1 MVGCVDDP
9 YWSGVPLPVGYW
21 LTLPRLW
28 PRGRRPGWG
37 QPRLGFLFTRS
48 LGQVNEISRLPSFTP
63 LHSLL
68 RRALTDNFLRTPYLA
83 QDLHT
88 VEPPAPTSA
97 AARDADGSDDPISF
111 WRKVLLD
118 SAE

>member
-1 MVGCVDDP
+1 
-9 YWSGVPLPVGYW
+9 
-21 LTLPRLW
+21 
-28 PRGRRPGWG
+28 
-37 QPRLGFLFTRS
+37 
-48 LGQVNEISRLPSFTP
+48 
-63 LHSLL
+63 
-68 RRALTDNFLRTPYLA
+68 
-83 QDLHT
+83 

>member
-1 MVGCVDDP
+1 VKTIGLVF
-9 YWSGVPLPVGYW
+9 L
-21 LTLPRLW
+21 RLGADVTQATW
-28 PRGRRPGWG
+28 ADVTRPRGRRPCG

-48 LGQVNEISRLPSFTP
+48 LGQVNEISHLPSFTP